1 METKSRKMKFTDLK
15 DMLNQTGE
23 VYGDRPAYIFKTEE
37 KGKFRTITH
46 KEFRENINALGTTLI
61 QMGLKDKR
69 IALISENR
77 YEWELSYLAVAS
89 GVGVIVPLD
98 KALPDNELESL
109 ILRSQVE
116 AIIYSSKYD
125 VIMNTLREKKN
136 TNLKYFISMDLE
148 ENTQGIYAEKAL
160 VEKGK
165 KLLTDG
171 NKTYIDA
178 KIDSEKMGI
187 MLFTSGTTAMS
198 KAVMLSHKNLVT
210 NVMDIIQRF
219 DLTDEDRFL
228 SFLPLHHV
236 FECTVGFLYP
246 ISIGGSIAFCEGVKH
261 MAENI
266 KEFEITAMI
275 SVPAVFDIIYR
286 KVMKTIEKKGKLAN
300 LEKGKKV
307 SQFLLKMKIDLRK
320 QLFKEV
326 HESLGPKLKLVVTGG
341 AALDPETEKGFNDL
355 GFDVEQGYGLTETAP
370 VIAAE
375 TPKCRRLG
383 SIGKKFPSVEV
394 KIDDPDEEGIG
405 ELMAKGPSIM
415 LGYYENEEATKS
427 ALESDGWFH
436 TGDLARIDKDGY
448 IYISGRKKSV
458 IVLNNGKNVFP
469 EEIET
474 LLNKVEG
481 IKETFVFEKKEDDG
495 DVKVCVEIVYD
506 KELIKELYNIEGEEN
521 IKELIEKI
529 DKIKSEDKVILAGNI
544 PKCINNNIY
553 EIICKKLN
561 EKNVLFI
568 VDATKELLMN
578 VLKFKPFLIKPNKE
592 ELEETF
598 NEKIESKEEIIE
610 HAKKLQ
616 KMGAQNVLVSLG
628 GDGAILVTNENK
640 EYFINAPKGKVLNTV
655 GAGDSMVAGFI
666 AGYEK
671 SGEYEYAFKMGVAT
685 GSASAFSMSLATKE
699 EVVNLLKEIN

>member
-37 KGKFRTITH
+37 KGKFRIITH

-69 IALISENR
+69 IAVISENR
-77 YEWELSYLAVAS
+77 YEWELSYLAVAA

-125 VIMNTLREKKN
+125 AIMNTLREKKN

-148 ENTQGIYAEKAL
+148 ENTQGIYAERAL

-165 KLLTDG
+165 KLLADG

-178 KIDSEKMGI
+178 KIDAEKMGI

-436 TGDLARIDKDGY
+436 TGDLARIDKDGF

-506 KELIKELYNIEGEEN
+506 KELIKELYHIEGEEK
-521 IKELIEKI
+521 IKEFLWDKVKEVNKLMPKYKYVREMVITEEPLIKTTTL
-529 DKIKSEDKVILAGNI
+529 KIKRH
-544 PKCINNNIY
+544 
-553 EIICKKLN
+553 
-561 EKNVLFI
+561 
-568 VDATKELLMN
+568 
-578 VLKFKPFLIKPNKE
+578 E
-592 ELEETF
+592 EL
-598 NEKIESKEEIIE
+598 K
-610 HAKKLQ
+610 
-616 KMGAQNVLVSLG
+616 
-628 GDGAILVTNENK
+628 
-640 EYFINAPKGKVLNTV
+640 KVL
-655 GAGDSMVAGFI
+655 
-666 AGYEK
+666 EK
-671 SGEYEYAFKMGVAT
+671 
-685 GSASAFSMSLATKE
+685 
-699 EVVNLLKEIN
+699 

>member
-46 KEFRENINALGTTLI
+46 KKFRENINALGTTLI

-375 TPKCRRLG
+375 TPKCRKLG

-436 TGDLARIDKDGY
+436 TGDLARIDKDGF

-521 IKELIEKI
+521 IKEFLWDKVKEVNKLMPKYKYVREMVITEEPLIKTTTL
-529 DKIKSEDKVILAGNI
+529 KIKRH
-544 PKCINNNIY
+544 
-553 EIICKKLN
+553 
-561 EKNVLFI
+561 
-568 VDATKELLMN
+568 
-578 VLKFKPFLIKPNKE
+578 E
-592 ELEETF
+592 EL
-598 NEKIESKEEIIE
+598 K
-610 HAKKLQ
+610 
-616 KMGAQNVLVSLG
+616 
-628 GDGAILVTNENK
+628 
-640 EYFINAPKGKVLNTV
+640 KVL
-655 GAGDSMVAGFI
+655 G
-666 AGYEK
+666 K
-671 SGEYEYAFKMGVAT
+671 
-685 GSASAFSMSLATKE
+685 
-699 EVVNLLKEIN
+699 

>member
-1 METKSRKMKFTDLK
+1 METKSKNMKYTDLK
-15 DMLNQTGE
+15 DMLKQTGE
-23 VYGDRPAYIFKTEE
+23 AYGDRPAYIFKTEE

-46 KEFRENINALGTTLI
+46 KEFRNEINALGTVLI
-61 QMGLKDKR
+61 NMGLKDKR
-69 IALISENR
+69 IAIISENR
-77 YEWELSYLAVAS
+77 YEWELSYLAIAS
-89 GVGVIVPLD
+89 GVGVVVPLD
-98 KALPDNELESL
+98 KSLPDNELESL

-125 VIMNTLREKKN
+125 TIMGTLRDKKN

-148 ENTQGIYAEKAL
+148 ENTQGIYSEKAL
-160 VEKGK
+160 IEKGK
-165 KLLTDG
+165 KLLDEG
-171 NKTYIDA
+171 DSTYLNAEIDA
-178 KIDSEKMGI
+178 DKMGI

-210 NVMDIIQRF
+210 NVMDINQRF
-219 DLTDEDRFL
+219 DLTEEDRFL

-261 MAENI
+261 MADNI
-266 KEFEITAMI
+266 KEFGITAMI

-286 KVMKTIEKKGKLAN
+286 KVMKAIEKKGKLQN
-300 LEKGKKV
+300 LEKGKKI
-307 SQFLLKMKIDLRK
+307 SNLLLKVKIDLRK

-326 HESLGPKLKLVVTGG
+326 HESLGPKLRLVVTGG

-394 KIDDPDEEGIG
+394 KIDNPDEEGIG

-415 LGYYENEEATKS
+415 LGYYENEEATKD
-427 ALESDGWFH
+427 ALDADGWFH
-436 TGDLARIDKDGY
+436 TGDLARIDKDGF

-481 IKETFVFEKKEDDG
+481 IKESFVYEKKEDDG
-495 DVKVCVEIVYD
+495 DVKVCVKIVYD
-506 KELIKELYNIEGEEN
+506 KQLIKELYSIEGEEK
-521 IKELIEKI
+521 IKEFLWDKVKDVNRLMPKYKYVREMIISEEELIKTTTL
-529 DKIKSEDKVILAGNI
+529 KIKRHE
-544 PKCINNNIY
+544 
-553 EIICKKLN
+553 EMKKI
-561 EKNVLFI
+561 FG
-568 VDATKELLMN
+568 
-578 VLKFKPFLIKPNKE
+578 
-592 ELEETF
+592 
-598 NEKIESKEEIIE
+598 
-610 HAKKLQ
+610 Q
-616 KMGAQNVLVSLG
+616 
-628 GDGAILVTNENK
+628 
-640 EYFINAPKGKVLNTV
+640 
-655 GAGDSMVAGFI
+655 
-666 AGYEK
+666 
-671 SGEYEYAFKMGVAT
+671 
-685 GSASAFSMSLATKE
+685 
-699 EVVNLLKEIN
+699 

>member
-77 YEWELSYLAVAS
+77 YEWELSYLAVVS

-341 AALDPETEKGFNDL
+341 ATLDPETEKGFNDL

-436 TGDLARIDKDGY
+436 TGDLARIDKDGF

-521 IKELIEKI
+521 IKEFLWDKVKEVNKLMPKYKYVREMVITEEPLIKTTTL
-529 DKIKSEDKVILAGNI
+529 KIKRH
-544 PKCINNNIY
+544 
-553 EIICKKLN
+553 
-561 EKNVLFI
+561 
-568 VDATKELLMN
+568 
-578 VLKFKPFLIKPNKE
+578 E
-592 ELEETF
+592 EL
-598 NEKIESKEEIIE
+598 K
-610 HAKKLQ
+610 
-616 KMGAQNVLVSLG
+616 
-628 GDGAILVTNENK
+628 
-640 EYFINAPKGKVLNTV
+640 KVL
-655 GAGDSMVAGFI
+655 G
-666 AGYEK
+666 K
-671 SGEYEYAFKMGVAT
+671 
-685 GSASAFSMSLATKE
+685 
-699 EVVNLLKEIN
+699 

>member
-165 KLLTDG
+165 KLLADG

-436 TGDLARIDKDGY
+436 TGDLARIDKDGF

-521 IKELIEKI
+521 IKEFLWDKVKEVNKLMPKYKYVREMVITEEPLIKTTTL
-529 DKIKSEDKVILAGNI
+529 KIKRH
-544 PKCINNNIY
+544 
-553 EIICKKLN
+553 
-561 EKNVLFI
+561 
-568 VDATKELLMN
+568 
-578 VLKFKPFLIKPNKE
+578 E
-592 ELEETF
+592 ELKT
-598 NEKIESKEEIIE
+598 
-610 HAKKLQ
+610 
-616 KMGAQNVLVSLG
+616 VL
-628 GDGAILVTNENK
+628 
-640 EYFINAPKGKVLNTV
+640 GK
-655 GAGDSMVAGFI
+655 
-666 AGYEK
+666 
-671 SGEYEYAFKMGVAT
+671 
-685 GSASAFSMSLATKE
+685 
-699 EVVNLLKEIN
+699 

>member
-165 KLLTDG
+165 KLLADG

-427 ALESDGWFH
+427 ALESDRWFH
-436 TGDLARIDKDGY
+436 TGDLARIDKDGF

-521 IKELIEKI
+521 IKEFLWDKVKEVNKLMPKYKYVREMVITEEPLIKTTTL
-529 DKIKSEDKVILAGNI
+529 KIKRH
-544 PKCINNNIY
+544 
-553 EIICKKLN
+553 
-561 EKNVLFI
+561 
-568 VDATKELLMN
+568 
-578 VLKFKPFLIKPNKE
+578 E
-592 ELEETF
+592 EL
-598 NEKIESKEEIIE
+598 K
-610 HAKKLQ
+610 
-616 KMGAQNVLVSLG
+616 
-628 GDGAILVTNENK
+628 
-640 EYFINAPKGKVLNTV
+640 KVL
-655 GAGDSMVAGFI
+655 G
-666 AGYEK
+666 K
-671 SGEYEYAFKMGVAT
+671 
-685 GSASAFSMSLATKE
+685 
-699 EVVNLLKEIN
+699 

>member
-46 KEFRENINALGTTLI
+46 KEFRENINALGTILI

-69 IALISENR
+69 IAVISENR

-165 KLLTDG
+165 KLLADG

-178 KIDSEKMGI
+178 KIDAEKMGI

-341 AALDPETEKGFNDL
+341 AALDSETEKGFNDL

-436 TGDLARIDKDGY
+436 TGDLARIDKDGF

-506 KELIKELYNIEGEEN
+506 KELIKDLYHIEGEEN
-521 IKELIEKI
+521 IKEFLWNKVKEVNKLMPKYKYVREMVITEEPLIKTTTL
-529 DKIKSEDKVILAGNI
+529 KIKRH
-544 PKCINNNIY
+544 
-553 EIICKKLN
+553 
-561 EKNVLFI
+561 
-568 VDATKELLMN
+568 
-578 VLKFKPFLIKPNKE
+578 E
-592 ELEETF
+592 EL
-598 NEKIESKEEIIE
+598 K
-610 HAKKLQ
+610 
-616 KMGAQNVLVSLG
+616 
-628 GDGAILVTNENK
+628 
-640 EYFINAPKGKVLNTV
+640 KVL
-655 GAGDSMVAGFI
+655 G
-666 AGYEK
+666 K
-671 SGEYEYAFKMGVAT
+671 
-685 GSASAFSMSLATKE
+685 
-699 EVVNLLKEIN
+699 

>member
-1 METKSRKMKFTDLK
+1 MESKSRKMKFADLK
-15 DMLNQTGE
+15 DMLKQTGE
-23 VYGDRPAYIFKTEE
+23 VYGNRPAYIFKDNGSM
-37 KGKFRTITH
+37 KTISH
-46 KEFRENINALGTTLI
+46 KEFRDEINALGTVLI
-61 QMGLKDKR
+61 NMGLKDKR
-69 IALISENR
+69 IAVISENR
-77 YEWELSYLAVAS
+77 YEWELSYLAIVA
-89 GVGVIVPLD
+89 GVGVVVPLD

-116 AIIYSSKYD
+116 AIFYSSKYD
-125 VIMNTLREKKN
+125 TIMNTLREKKN
-136 TNLKYFISMDLE
+136 TNLKYFISMDLQ
-148 ENTQGIYAEKAL
+148 ENTNGIYSQKAL
-160 VEKGK
+160 QEKGK
-165 KLLTDG
+165 KLLEEG
-171 NKTYIDA
+171 NKQYLDA
-178 KIDSEKMGI
+178 KIDADKMGI

-219 DLTDEDRFL
+219 DLTEEDRFL

-246 ISIGGSIAFCEGVKH
+246 VSIGGSIAFCEGVKH
-261 MAENI
+261 MADNI
-266 KEFEITAMI
+266 KEFDITAMI

-286 KVMKTIEKKGKLAN
+286 KVMKTIEKKGKMAT
-300 LEKGKKV
+300 LEKGKKISNV
-307 SQFLLKMKIDLRK
+307 LLKVKIDLRK

-427 ALESDGWFH
+427 ALEPDGWFH
-436 TGDLARIDKDGY
+436 TGDLARIDKDGF
-448 IYISGRKKSV
+448 IYIAGRKKSV

-481 IKETFVFEKKEDDG
+481 IKETFVYEKKEDDG

-506 KELIKELYNIEGEEN
+506 KEMIKDLYHIEDEEKIKEFLWKKVKEVNKLMPKYKYVREMIVTEEPLIKTTTL
-521 IKELIEKI
+521 
-529 DKIKSEDKVILAGNI
+529 KIKRH
-544 PKCINNNIY
+544 
-553 EIICKKLN
+553 
-561 EKNVLFI
+561 
-568 VDATKELLMN
+568 
-578 VLKFKPFLIKPNKE
+578 E
-592 ELEETF
+592 EL
-598 NEKIESKEEIIE
+598 K
-610 HAKKLQ
+610 
-616 KMGAQNVLVSLG
+616 
-628 GDGAILVTNENK
+628 
-640 EYFINAPKGKVLNTV
+640 KVL
-655 GAGDSMVAGFI
+655 G
-666 AGYEK
+666 K
-671 SGEYEYAFKMGVAT
+671 
-685 GSASAFSMSLATKE
+685 
-699 EVVNLLKEIN
+699 

>member
-1 METKSRKMKFTDLK
+1 MESKSRKMKFTDLK
-15 DMLNQTGE
+15 DMLKQTGE
-23 VYGDRPAYIFKTEE
+23 VYGNRPAYIFKDNGSM
-37 KGKFRTITH
+37 KTISH
-46 KEFRENINALGTTLI
+46 KEFRDDINALGTVLI
-61 QMGLKDKR
+61 NMGLKDKR
-69 IALISENR
+69 IAVISENR
-77 YEWELSYLAVAS
+77 YEWELSYLAIAA
-89 GVGVIVPLD
+89 GVGVVVPLD

-116 AIIYSSKYD
+116 AIFYSSKYD
-125 VIMNTLREKKN
+125 TIMNTLREKKN
-136 TNLKYFISMDLE
+136 TNLKYFISMDLQ
-148 ENTQGIYAEKAL
+148 ENTNGIYSQKAL
-160 VEKGK
+160 QEKGK
-165 KLLTDG
+165 KLLEEG
-171 NKTYIDA
+171 NKQYLDA
-178 KIDSEKMGI
+178 KIDADKMGI

-219 DLTDEDRFL
+219 DLTEEDRFL

-246 ISIGGSIAFCEGVKH
+246 VSIGGSIAFCEGVKH
-261 MAENI
+261 MADNI
-266 KEFEITAMI
+266 KEFDITAMI

-286 KVMKTIEKKGKLAN
+286 KVMKTIEKKGKMAT
-300 LEKGKKV
+300 LEKGKKISNV
-307 SQFLLKMKIDLRK
+307 LLKVKIDLRK

-427 ALESDGWFH
+427 ALEPDGWFH
-436 TGDLARIDKDGY
+436 TGDLARIDKDGF
-448 IYISGRKKSV
+448 IYIAGRKKSV

-481 IKETFVFEKKEDDG
+481 IKETFVYEKKEDDG

-506 KELIKELYNIEGEEN
+506 KEMIKDLYHIEDEEKIKEFLWKKVKEVNKLMPKYKYVREMIVTEEPLIKTTTL
-521 IKELIEKI
+521 
-529 DKIKSEDKVILAGNI
+529 KIKRH
-544 PKCINNNIY
+544 
-553 EIICKKLN
+553 
-561 EKNVLFI
+561 
-568 VDATKELLMN
+568 
-578 VLKFKPFLIKPNKE
+578 E
-592 ELEETF
+592 EL
-598 NEKIESKEEIIE
+598 K
-610 HAKKLQ
+610 
-616 KMGAQNVLVSLG
+616 
-628 GDGAILVTNENK
+628 
-640 EYFINAPKGKVLNTV
+640 KVL
-655 GAGDSMVAGFI
+655 G
-666 AGYEK
+666 K
-671 SGEYEYAFKMGVAT
+671 
-685 GSASAFSMSLATKE
+685 
-699 EVVNLLKEIN
+699 

>member
-1 METKSRKMKFTDLK
+1 MHFRESRKEIENKMETKSRKMKFTDLK

-37 KGKFRTITH
+37 KGKFRIITH

-69 IALISENR
+69 IAVISENR
-77 YEWELSYLAVAS
+77 YEWELSYLAVVA

-125 VIMNTLREKKN
+125 AIMNTLREKKN

-148 ENTQGIYAEKAL
+148 ENAQGIYAEKAL

-165 KLLTDG
+165 KLLADG

-436 TGDLARIDKDGY
+436 TGDLARIDKDGF

-506 KELIKELYNIEGEEN
+506 KELIKELYHIEGEEN
-521 IKELIEKI
+521 IKEFLWDKVKEVNKLMPKYKYVREMVITEEPLIKTTTL
-529 DKIKSEDKVILAGNI
+529 KIKRH
-544 PKCINNNIY
+544 
-553 EIICKKLN
+553 
-561 EKNVLFI
+561 
-568 VDATKELLMN
+568 
-578 VLKFKPFLIKPNKE
+578 E
-592 ELEETF
+592 EL
-598 NEKIESKEEIIE
+598 K
-610 HAKKLQ
+610 
-616 KMGAQNVLVSLG
+616 
-628 GDGAILVTNENK
+628 
-640 EYFINAPKGKVLNTV
+640 KVL
-655 GAGDSMVAGFI
+655 G
-666 AGYEK
+666 K
-671 SGEYEYAFKMGVAT
+671 
-685 GSASAFSMSLATKE
+685 
-699 EVVNLLKEIN
+699 

>member
-1 METKSRKMKFTDLK
+1 MESKSRKMKFTDLK
-15 DMLNQTGE
+15 DMLKQTGE
-23 VYGDRPAYIFKTEE
+23 VYGNRPAYIFKDNGSM
-37 KGKFRTITH
+37 KTISH
-46 KEFRENINALGTTLI
+46 KEFRDEINALGTVLI
-61 QMGLKDKR
+61 NMGLKDKR
-69 IALISENR
+69 IAVISENR
-77 YEWELSYLAVAS
+77 YEWELSYLAIAA
-89 GVGVIVPLD
+89 GVGVVVPLD

-116 AIIYSSKYD
+116 AIFYSSKYD
-125 VIMNTLREKKN
+125 TIMNTLREKKN
-136 TNLKYFISMDLE
+136 TNLKYFISMDLQ
-148 ENTQGIYAEKAL
+148 ENTNGIYSQKAL
-160 VEKGK
+160 QEKGK
-165 KLLTDG
+165 KLLEEG
-171 NKTYIDA
+171 NKQYLDA
-178 KIDSEKMGI
+178 KIDADKMGI

-219 DLTDEDRFL
+219 DLTEEDRFL

-246 ISIGGSIAFCEGVKH
+246 VSIGGSIAFCEGVKH
-261 MAENI
+261 MADNI
-266 KEFEITAMI
+266 KEFDITAMI

-286 KVMKTIEKKGKLAN
+286 KVMKTIEKKGKMAT
-300 LEKGKKV
+300 LEKGKKISNV
-307 SQFLLKMKIDLRK
+307 LLKVKIDLRK

-427 ALESDGWFH
+427 ALEPDGWFH
-436 TGDLARIDKDGY
+436 TGDLARIDKDGF
-448 IYISGRKKSV
+448 IYIAGRKKSV

-481 IKETFVFEKKEDDG
+481 IKETFVYEKKEDDG

-506 KELIKELYNIEGEEN
+506 KEMIKDLYHIEDEEKIKEFLWKKVKEVNKLMPKYKYVREMIVTEQPLIKTTTL
-521 IKELIEKI
+521 
-529 DKIKSEDKVILAGNI
+529 KIKRH
-544 PKCINNNIY
+544 
-553 EIICKKLN
+553 
-561 EKNVLFI
+561 
-568 VDATKELLMN
+568 
-578 VLKFKPFLIKPNKE
+578 E
-592 ELEETF
+592 EL
-598 NEKIESKEEIIE
+598 K
-610 HAKKLQ
+610 
-616 KMGAQNVLVSLG
+616 
-628 GDGAILVTNENK
+628 
-640 EYFINAPKGKVLNTV
+640 KVL
-655 GAGDSMVAGFI
+655 G
-666 AGYEK
+666 K
-671 SGEYEYAFKMGVAT
+671 
-685 GSASAFSMSLATKE
+685 
-699 EVVNLLKEIN
+699 

>member
-125 VIMNTLREKKN
+125 AIMNTLREKKN

-165 KLLTDG
+165 KLLADG

-178 KIDSEKMGI
+178 KIDAEKMGI

-436 TGDLARIDKDGY
+436 TGDLARIDKDGF

-521 IKELIEKI
+521 IKEFLWDKVKEVNKLMPKYKYVREMVITEEPLIKTTTL
-529 DKIKSEDKVILAGNI
+529 KIKRH
-544 PKCINNNIY
+544 
-553 EIICKKLN
+553 
-561 EKNVLFI
+561 
-568 VDATKELLMN
+568 
-578 VLKFKPFLIKPNKE
+578 E
-592 ELEETF
+592 EL
-598 NEKIESKEEIIE
+598 K
-610 HAKKLQ
+610 
-616 KMGAQNVLVSLG
+616 
-628 GDGAILVTNENK
+628 
-640 EYFINAPKGKVLNTV
+640 KVL
-655 GAGDSMVAGFI
+655 G
-666 AGYEK
+666 K
-671 SGEYEYAFKMGVAT
+671 
-685 GSASAFSMSLATKE
+685 
-699 EVVNLLKEIN
+699 

>member
-37 KGKFRTITH
+37 KGKFRIITH

-69 IALISENR
+69 IAVISENR

-125 VIMNTLREKKN
+125 AIMNTLREKKN

-165 KLLTDG
+165 KLLADG

-178 KIDSEKMGI
+178 KIDAEKMGI

-427 ALESDGWFH
+427 ALEPDGWFH
-436 TGDLARIDKDGY
+436 TGDLARIDKDGF
-448 IYISGRKKSV
+448 IYIAGRKKSV

-481 IKETFVFEKKEDDG
+481 IKETFVYEKKEDDG

-506 KELIKELYNIEGEEN
+506 KEMIKDLYHIEDEEKIKEFLWEKVKEVNKLMPKYKYVREMIATEEPLIKTTTL
-521 IKELIEKI
+521 
-529 DKIKSEDKVILAGNI
+529 KIKRH
-544 PKCINNNIY
+544 
-553 EIICKKLN
+553 
-561 EKNVLFI
+561 
-568 VDATKELLMN
+568 
-578 VLKFKPFLIKPNKE
+578 E
-592 ELEETF
+592 EL
-598 NEKIESKEEIIE
+598 K
-610 HAKKLQ
+610 
-616 KMGAQNVLVSLG
+616 
-628 GDGAILVTNENK
+628 
-640 EYFINAPKGKVLNTV
+640 KVL
-655 GAGDSMVAGFI
+655 G
-666 AGYEK
+666 K
-671 SGEYEYAFKMGVAT
+671 
-685 GSASAFSMSLATKE
+685 
-699 EVVNLLKEIN
+699 

>member
-1 METKSRKMKFTDLK
+1 METKSKNMKYTDLK
-15 DMLNQTGE
+15 DMLKQTGE
-23 VYGDRPAYIFKTEE
+23 AYGDRPAYIFKTEE

-46 KEFRENINALGTTLI
+46 KEFRNEINALGTVLI
-61 QMGLKDKR
+61 NMGLKDKR
-69 IALISENR
+69 IAIISENR
-77 YEWELSYLAVAS
+77 YEWELSYLAIAS
-89 GVGVIVPLD
+89 GVGVVVPLD
-98 KALPDNELESL
+98 KSLPDNELESL

-125 VIMNTLREKKN
+125 TIMGTLRDKKN

-148 ENTQGIYAEKAL
+148 ENTQGIYSEKAL
-160 VEKGK
+160 IEKGK
-165 KLLTDG
+165 KLLDEG
-171 NKTYIDA
+171 DSTYLNAEIDA
-178 KIDSEKMGI
+178 DKMGI

-210 NVMDIIQRF
+210 NVMDITQRF
-219 DLTDEDRFL
+219 DLTEEDRFL

-261 MAENI
+261 MADNI
-266 KEFEITAMI
+266 KEFGITAMI

-286 KVMKTIEKKGKLAN
+286 KVMKAIEKKGKLQN
-300 LEKGKKV
+300 LEKGKKI
-307 SQFLLKMKIDLRK
+307 SNLLLKVKIDLRK

-326 HESLGPKLKLVVTGG
+326 HESLGPKLRLVVTGG

-394 KIDDPDEEGIG
+394 KIDNPDEEGIG

-415 LGYYENEEATKS
+415 LGYYENEEATKD
-427 ALESDGWFH
+427 ALDADGWFH
-436 TGDLARIDKDGY
+436 TGDLARIDKDGF

-481 IKETFVFEKKEDDG
+481 IKESFVYEKKEADG
-495 DVKVCVEIVYD
+495 DVKVCVKIVYD
-506 KELIKELYNIEGEEN
+506 KQLIKELYNIEGEEK
-521 IKELIEKI
+521 IKEFLWEKVKDVNRLMPKYKYVREMIISEEELIKTTTL
-529 DKIKSEDKVILAGNI
+529 KIKRHEEMKKILG
-544 PKCINNNIY
+544 
-553 EIICKKLN
+553 
-561 EKNVLFI
+561 
-568 VDATKELLMN
+568 
-578 VLKFKPFLIKPNKE
+578 
-592 ELEETF
+592 
-598 NEKIESKEEIIE
+598 
-610 HAKKLQ
+610 Q
-616 KMGAQNVLVSLG
+616 
-628 GDGAILVTNENK
+628 
-640 EYFINAPKGKVLNTV
+640 
-655 GAGDSMVAGFI
+655 
-666 AGYEK
+666 
-671 SGEYEYAFKMGVAT
+671 
-685 GSASAFSMSLATKE
+685 
-699 EVVNLLKEIN
+699 

>member
-23 VYGDRPAYIFKTEE
+23 VYGNRPAYIFKTEE

-77 YEWELSYLAVAS
+77 YEWELSYLAVAA

-125 VIMNTLREKKN
+125 AIMKTLREKKN

-165 KLLTDG
+165 KLLADG

-436 TGDLARIDKDGY
+436 TGDLARIDKDGF

-521 IKELIEKI
+521 IKEFLWDKVKEVNKLMPKYKYVREMVITEEPLIKTTTL
-529 DKIKSEDKVILAGNI
+529 KIKRH
-544 PKCINNNIY
+544 
-553 EIICKKLN
+553 
-561 EKNVLFI
+561 
-568 VDATKELLMN
+568 
-578 VLKFKPFLIKPNKE
+578 E
-592 ELEETF
+592 EL
-598 NEKIESKEEIIE
+598 K
-610 HAKKLQ
+610 
-616 KMGAQNVLVSLG
+616 
-628 GDGAILVTNENK
+628 
-640 EYFINAPKGKVLNTV
+640 KVL
-655 GAGDSMVAGFI
+655 G
-666 AGYEK
+666 K
-671 SGEYEYAFKMGVAT
+671 
-685 GSASAFSMSLATKE
+685 
-699 EVVNLLKEIN
+699 

>member
-1 METKSRKMKFTDLK
+1 MESKSRKMKFTDLK
-15 DMLNQTGE
+15 DMLKQTGE
-23 VYGDRPAYIFKTEE
+23 VYGNRPAYIFKDNGSM
-37 KGKFRTITH
+37 KTISH
-46 KEFRENINALGTTLI
+46 KEFRDEINALGTVLI
-61 QMGLKDKR
+61 NMGLKDKR
-69 IALISENR
+69 IAIISENR
-77 YEWELSYLAVAS
+77 YEWELSYLSIAA
-89 GVGVIVPLD
+89 GVGVVVPLD

-116 AIIYSSKYD
+116 AIFYSSKYD
-125 VIMNTLREKKN
+125 AIMNTLREKKN
-136 TNLKYFISMDLE
+136 TNLKYFISMDLQ
-148 ENTQGIYAEKAL
+148 ENTNGIYSQKAL
-160 VEKGK
+160 QEKGK
-165 KLLTDG
+165 KLLEEG
-171 NKTYIDA
+171 NKQYLDA
-178 KIDSEKMGI
+178 KIDADKMGI

-219 DLTDEDRFL
+219 DLTEEDRFL

-246 ISIGGSIAFCEGVKH
+246 VSIGGSIAFCEGVKH
-261 MAENI
+261 MADNI
-266 KEFEITAMI
+266 KEFDITAMI

-286 KVMKTIEKKGKLAN
+286 KVMKTIEKKGKMAT
-300 LEKGKKV
+300 LEKGKKISNV
-307 SQFLLKMKIDLRK
+307 LLKVKIDLRK

-427 ALESDGWFH
+427 ALEPDGWFH
-436 TGDLARIDKDGY
+436 TGDLARIDKDGF
-448 IYISGRKKSV
+448 IYIAGRKKSV

-481 IKETFVFEKKEDDG
+481 IKETFVYEKKEDDG

-506 KELIKELYNIEGEEN
+506 KEMIKDLYHIEDEEKIKEFLWKKVKEVNKLMPKYKYVREMIVTEEPLIKTTTL
-521 IKELIEKI
+521 
-529 DKIKSEDKVILAGNI
+529 KIKRH
-544 PKCINNNIY
+544 
-553 EIICKKLN
+553 
-561 EKNVLFI
+561 
-568 VDATKELLMN
+568 
-578 VLKFKPFLIKPNKE
+578 E
-592 ELEETF
+592 EL
-598 NEKIESKEEIIE
+598 K
-610 HAKKLQ
+610 
-616 KMGAQNVLVSLG
+616 
-628 GDGAILVTNENK
+628 
-640 EYFINAPKGKVLNTV
+640 KVL
-655 GAGDSMVAGFI
+655 G
-666 AGYEK
+666 K
-671 SGEYEYAFKMGVAT
+671 
-685 GSASAFSMSLATKE
+685 
-699 EVVNLLKEIN
+699 

>member
-37 KGKFRTITH
+37 KGKFRIITH
-46 KEFRENINALGTTLI
+46 KGFRENINALGTTLI

-69 IALISENR
+69 IAVISENR

-125 VIMNTLREKKN
+125 AIMNTLREKKN

-165 KLLTDG
+165 KLLADG

-178 KIDSEKMGI
+178 KIDAEKMGI

-394 KIDDPDEEGIG
+394 KIEDPDEEGVG

-436 TGDLARIDKDGY
+436 TGDLARIDKDGF

-506 KELIKELYNIEGEEN
+506 KELIKELYHIEGEEK
-521 IKELIEKI
+521 IKEFLWDKVKEVNKLMPKYKYVREMFITEEPLIKTTTL
-529 DKIKSEDKVILAGNI
+529 KIKRH
-544 PKCINNNIY
+544 
-553 EIICKKLN
+553 
-561 EKNVLFI
+561 
-568 VDATKELLMN
+568 
-578 VLKFKPFLIKPNKE
+578 E
-592 ELEETF
+592 EL
-598 NEKIESKEEIIE
+598 K
-610 HAKKLQ
+610 
-616 KMGAQNVLVSLG
+616 
-628 GDGAILVTNENK
+628 
-640 EYFINAPKGKVLNTV
+640 KVL
-655 GAGDSMVAGFI
+655 
-666 AGYEK
+666 EK
-671 SGEYEYAFKMGVAT
+671 
-685 GSASAFSMSLATKE
+685 
-699 EVVNLLKEIN
+699 

>member
-77 YEWELSYLAVAS
+77 YEWELSYLAVAA

-125 VIMNTLREKKN
+125 AIMNTLREKKN

-165 KLLTDG
+165 KLLADG

-178 KIDSEKMGI
+178 KIDAEKMGI

-436 TGDLARIDKDGY
+436 TGDLARIDKDGF

-481 IKETFVFEKKEDDG
+481 IEETFVFEKKEDDG

-521 IKELIEKI
+521 IKEFLWDKVKEVNKLMPKYKYVREMVITEEPLIKTTTL
-529 DKIKSEDKVILAGNI
+529 KIKRH
-544 PKCINNNIY
+544 
-553 EIICKKLN
+553 
-561 EKNVLFI
+561 
-568 VDATKELLMN
+568 
-578 VLKFKPFLIKPNKE
+578 E
-592 ELEETF
+592 EL
-598 NEKIESKEEIIE
+598 K
-610 HAKKLQ
+610 
-616 KMGAQNVLVSLG
+616 
-628 GDGAILVTNENK
+628 
-640 EYFINAPKGKVLNTV
+640 KVL
-655 GAGDSMVAGFI
+655 G
-666 AGYEK
+666 K
-671 SGEYEYAFKMGVAT
+671 
-685 GSASAFSMSLATKE
+685 
-699 EVVNLLKEIN
+699 

>member
-1 METKSRKMKFTDLK
+1 MHFRESRKEIENKMETKSRKMKFTDLK

-37 KGKFRTITH
+37 KGKFRTIKH

-69 IALISENR
+69 IAIISENR
-77 YEWELSYLAVAS
+77 YEWELSYLAVAA

-125 VIMNTLREKKN
+125 AIMNTLREKKN

-165 KLLTDG
+165 KLLADG

-178 KIDSEKMGI
+178 KIDAEKMGI

-436 TGDLARIDKDGY
+436 TGDLARIDKDGF

-506 KELIKELYNIEGEEN
+506 KELIKELYHIEGEEK
-521 IKELIEKI
+521 IKEFLWDKVKEVNKLMPKYKYVREMFITEEPLIKTTTL
-529 DKIKSEDKVILAGNI
+529 KIKRH
-544 PKCINNNIY
+544 
-553 EIICKKLN
+553 
-561 EKNVLFI
+561 
-568 VDATKELLMN
+568 
-578 VLKFKPFLIKPNKE
+578 E
-592 ELEETF
+592 EL
-598 NEKIESKEEIIE
+598 K
-610 HAKKLQ
+610 
-616 KMGAQNVLVSLG
+616 
-628 GDGAILVTNENK
+628 
-640 EYFINAPKGKVLNTV
+640 KVL
-655 GAGDSMVAGFI
+655 
-666 AGYEK
+666 EK
-671 SGEYEYAFKMGVAT
+671 
-685 GSASAFSMSLATKE
+685 
-699 EVVNLLKEIN
+699 